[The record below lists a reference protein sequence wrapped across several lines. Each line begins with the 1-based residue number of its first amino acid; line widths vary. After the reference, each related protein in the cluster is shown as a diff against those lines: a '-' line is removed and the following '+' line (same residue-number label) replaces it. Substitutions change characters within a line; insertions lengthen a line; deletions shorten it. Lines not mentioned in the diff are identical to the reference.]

1 MVKKLLVANR
11 GEIAARLFRACR
23 LLGVRSVAI
32 YSEADAH
39 APWTH
44 LADERYP
51 LQGVA
56 AASTYLNQLAI
67 LNIARQAG
75 VDAIHPGY
83 GFLSENAEFAQACVE
98 ANIIFVG
105 PSAAAMRALGSK
117 ASARELAQAAG
128 VPVIPGVNGAGM
140 KDEGLLAAAHRIG
153 FPVLIKASAGG
164 GGKGMRVVWEAGE
177 FLDAVQAARRESLSA
192 FGSDH
197 LILERYFTAIRHI
210 EVQVLGDSHGHLIHL
225 FERECSVQ
233 RRHQKII
240 EETPAPNVPDEVR
253 QQICAAAVA
262 LAEEVGYASAGTVE
276 FILTPDNQF
285 YLLEMNTRLQV
296 EHPVTE
302 WVTGIDIAAWQ
313 IRIASGEPLTLQQSD
328 IQQRGHALESR
339 LYAEDPAH
347 NFMPS
352 TGTITFY
359 ARPQGP
365 NIRVDDGIAT
375 GSVVT
380 PYYDPML
387 AKIITWGAD
396 RTEAIAQMQ
405 HALAETAVLGVTT
418 NVAYLRDILAHPA
431 FQAGQTHTG
440 FLAEHFPEWQPTP
453 VVDEMM
459 WWGVAAAE
467 LLSGKSGSATN
478 QRLTAN
484 GTSPTPD
491 PWNQATGWRNVLK

>member
-1 MVKKLLVANR
+1 MIKNLLVANR

-23 LLGVRSVAI
+23 LLRVRSVAI

-39 APWTH
+39 APWTR

-56 AASTYLNQLAI
+56 AANTYLNQSAI
-67 LNIARQAG
+67 LTIARQAG

-83 GFLSENAEFAQACVE
+83 GFLSENAEFAQACVD
-98 ANIIFVG
+98 AGIIFVG
-105 PSAAAMRALGSK
+105 PSAAAMQALGSK

-128 VPVIPGVNGAGM
+128 VPVIPGVNGLGM
-140 KDEGLLAAAHRIG
+140 NDAALLAAAHRIG

-164 GGKGMRVVWEAGE
+164 GGKGMRVVWEEKE

-197 LILERYFTAIRHI
+197 LILERYFTEIRHI
-210 EVQVLGDSHGHLIHL
+210 EVQVLGDLHGHLIHL
-225 FERECSVQ
+225 YERECSVQ

-240 EETPAPNVPDEVR
+240 EETPAPNVPGEVR
-253 QQICAAAVA
+253 ERICAAAVS
-262 LAEEVGYASAGTVE
+262 LAQEVGYASAGTVE

-302 WVTGIDIAAWQ
+302 WVTGVDIAAWQ
-313 IRIASGEPLTLQQSD
+313 IRIASGEPLTLHQGD
-328 IQQRGHALESR
+328 IRQRGHAIECR

-347 NFMPS
+347 NFMPA

-365 NIRVDDGIAT
+365 NIRVDDGIET

-387 AKIITWGAD
+387 AKIITWGAE
-396 RTEAIAQMQ
+396 RAEAIAQMQ
-405 HALAETAVLGVTT
+405 HALGETSVLGVTT
-418 NVAYLRDILAHPA
+418 NVSYLQDILAHPA
-431 FQAGQTHTG
+431 FQAGHTHTG
-440 FLAEHFPEWQPTP
+440 FLAEHFPAWQP
-453 VVDEMM
+453 VLRQDEMM
-459 WWGVAAAE
+459 WLGIAAAE
-467 LLSGKSGSATN
+467 LLSGKSNAASS
-478 QRLTAN
+478 QPLTAN
-484 GTSPTPD
+484 GSHTNPD
-491 PWNQATGWRNVLK
+491 PWNQTTGWRNVLK

>member
-1 MVKKLLVANR
+1 
-11 GEIAARLFRACR
+11 
-23 LLGVRSVAI
+23 
-32 YSEADAH
+32 
-39 APWTH
+39 
-44 LADERYP
+44 
-51 LQGVA
+51 
-56 AASTYLNQLAI
+56 
-67 LNIARQAG
+67 
-75 VDAIHPGY
+75 
-83 GFLSENAEFAQACVE
+83 
-98 ANIIFVG
+98 
-105 PSAAAMRALGSK
+105 
-117 ASARELAQAAG
+117 
-128 VPVIPGVNGAGM
+128 M

-328 IQQRGHALESR
+328 IRQRGHALESR
-339 LYAEDPAH
+339 IYAEDPAH

-440 FLAEHFPEWQPTP
+440 FLAEHFPEWQPAP

-467 LLSGKSGSATN
+467 LLSGKSGSATS

-484 GTSPTPD
+484 DASSTPD
-491 PWNQATGWRNVLK
+491 PWNQTSGWRNVLK

>member
-23 LLGVRSVAI
+23 TLGVRSVAI

-39 APWTH
+39 APWTR

-51 LQGVA
+51 LKGVA
-56 AASTYLNQLAI
+56 AADTYLNQSAI
-67 LNIARQAG
+67 LTIARQAG
-75 VDAIHPGY
+75 VEAIHPGY
-83 GFLSENAEFAQACVE
+83 GFLSENADFAQACVD
-98 ANIIFVG
+98 AGIIFVG
-105 PSAAAMRALGSK
+105 PGAEAMRALGSK

-128 VPVIPGVNGAGM
+128 VPVIPGVNGLGM
-140 KDEGLLAAAHRIG
+140 GDEVLLAAAHQIG

-164 GGKGMRVVWEAGE
+164 GGKGMRVVQAEAE

-210 EVQVLGDSHGHLIHL
+210 EVQVLGDLHGHLIHL
-225 FERECSVQ
+225 YERECSVQ

-240 EETPAPNVPDEVR
+240 EETPAPNVPADVR
-253 QQICAAAVA
+253 ERICAAAVS
-262 LAEEVGYASAGTVE
+262 LAQKVGYASAGTVE

-302 WVTGIDIAAWQ
+302 WVTGVDIAAWQ
-313 IRIASGEPLTLQQSD
+313 IRIAGGEPLTLQQEN
-328 IQQRGHALESR
+328 IRQRGHALESR
-339 LYAEDPAH
+339 VYAEDPAH
-347 NFMPS
+347 QFMPS
-352 TGTITFY
+352 TGTISYY

-365 NIRVDDGIAT
+365 NIRVDDGIET
-375 GSVVT
+375 GSVVS

-396 RTEAIAQMQ
+396 RTDAIAQMR
-405 HALAETAVLGVTT
+405 HALHETTVLGITT
-418 NVAYLRDILAHPA
+418 NIPYLLDILDHPA
-431 FQAGQTHTG
+431 FHAGFTHTG
-440 FLAEHFPEWQPTP
+440 FLGQHFPTWQPAPPT
-453 VVDEMM
+453 DEHTLLAM
-459 WWGVAAAE
+459 AIAE
-467 LLSGKSGSATN
+467 LLSSKSSSTSG

-484 GTSPTPD
+484 GPLALPD
-491 PWNQATGWRNVLK
+491 PWNQTTGWRNVLK